1 MQQGK
6 KMTAKEY
13 LRDIH
18 SYKRIVESLS
28 DQVEAIRTEIE
39 GVKAMQYDRD
49 RVQTSPTNRLEELTV
64 ELLPELT
71 RLEAEYI
78 KELVRYRTE
87 LLKRFQQIANMDNP
101 EYAEVLRLRYI
112 DTDSKGKQFGW
123 KEIAKQMAWSYS
135 KVTHMHGYALQAFD
149 KKYLQTNAN

>member
-1 MQQGK
+1 
-6 KMTAKEY
+6 MTAKEY

-28 DQVEAIRTEIE
+28 DQVEAISTEIE
-39 GVKAMQYDRD
+39 GVKAMRYDRD
-49 RVQTSPTNRLEELTV
+49 RVQTSPTNRLEELMA

-87 LLKRFQQIANMDNP
+87 LLKRISLIATLPNQLHVT
-101 EYAEVLRLRYI
+101 VLTLRYV
-112 DTDSKGKQFGW
+112 DGKRW
-123 KEIAKQMAWSYS
+123 EEIALETDYS
-135 KVTHMHGYALQAFD
+135 FRHITRIHGDALQSFTALHKD
-149 KKYLQTNAN
+149 VLECP